1 MKVNIRVFDFRT
13 DNGFTEIDLIKHKDV
28 LLKSRNIKSFI
39 FDVQNQYD
47 LEFIKSDETIFLYFS
62 HSFYDVVQSFIT
74 NPYSKEILSN
84 LESGKTK
91 KVIFFL
97 EDMDFNSN
105 IDTQNIIIKD
115 LNKFF
120 GEHINKIHL
129 SLTNFNWKFDWK
141 NINVS
146 YGFGCFPF
154 VFKLNYEEA
163 IKYNLTNV
171 DRPKHFFTNNNE
183 PRNARLYFYKFLI
196 DNNLLDKFEYS
207 FFYKHS
213 DKQYITSDL
222 MESNDALPKLDNTF
236 QFPVKTFDNENYIDY
251 YKKLKVINFEK
262 NLNGYIDIVFE
273 TALFNRDFFGFSE
286 KAFKAIICKK
296 PFILFSSDCTYK
308 GLHELGFK
316 TFPYLLDE
324 QHLDIGFDEWDFS
337 GKLNWFF
344 EQIKRLSELPLS
356 DIKQLYLEHTD
367 IYEHNY
373 NRLKEIIEL
382 EKERFY
388 NLLLGNEVVKNNL
401 SKQKLI

>member
-1 MKVNIRVFDFRT
+1 MQVNIRVFDFRT
-13 DNGFTEIDLIKHKDV
+13 DSGFTEIDLIKHKDV

-74 NPYSKEILSN
+74 NPYSKEIQSN

-146 YGFGCFPF
+146 YGFGCFPY
-154 VFKLNYEEA
+154 VFRLNYEEA
-163 IKYNLTNV
+163 IKYDLTNA

-222 MESNDALPKLDNTF
+222 METSDALPKLDNTF

-286 KAFKAIICKK
+286 KAFKSIICKK
-296 PFILFSSDCTYK
+296 PFILFSSHSTYK

-324 QHLDIGFDEWDFS
+324 QHLDIEFEEWDFS

-344 EQIKRLSELPLS
+344 QQIKKLSELPLS

-382 EKERFY
+382 EKQRFY